1 MPTQNGREP
10 LKKFIDVF
18 TIFSFSFNAKSVIL
32 FSFKG
37 VRENLETAFL
47 SRMSQNN
54 TFDVI
59 DFHIHIGLK
68 EHWHDW
74 IHDYQESSKSE
85 FYERYEELTDP
96 EKFAKYLKKHSIVK
110 AVILPDM
117 CPITTGV
124 VPNEY
129 VFEFCKG
136 QDVYL
141 PFCTVNPSL
150 VTHPEQEL
158 KKYIQSGAKGIKL
171 YPPYNHFYPN
181 DSRLYPLYALA
192 LEYGLPVLLHTGSSV
207 FKGSKLKYAD
217 PIHLDDV
224 ASDFPDL
231 VLVMAHSG
239 RGLWYNKAF
248 FLSRLHPNLFLEVSG
263 LPPKNLLNYF
273 PDMEKNIDK
282 FIYGS
287 DWPAIRTIS
296 SNIMAIQKLPLS
308 EESKRKIL
316 YENAAKILGL

>member
-1 MPTQNGREP
+1 M
-10 LKKFIDVF
+10 
-18 TIFSFSFNAKSVIL
+18 IFSFSFKAKSGIL
-32 FSFKG
+32 SSFKG
-37 VRENLETAFL
+37 VRRYPEIAFL
-47 SRMSQNN
+47 SQMSKAK
-54 TFDVI
+54 TLKVI

-68 EHWHDW
+68 EHWHAW
-74 IHDYQESSKSE
+74 VHDYQESSQSE
-85 FYERYEELTDP
+85 FYKRYEEMINP
-96 EKFAKYLKKHSIVK
+96 EKFAKYLKNHNIVK
-110 AVILPDM
+110 AVILPDI

-129 VFEFCKG
+129 IFEFCKG
-136 QDVYL
+136 QDIYI

-158 KKYIQSGAKGIKL
+158 KKYIQMGAKGVKL

-181 DSRLYPLYALA
+181 ESRLYPLYERAQEERLS
-192 LEYGLPVLLHTGSSV
+192 VLIHTGSSV

-239 RGLWYNKAF
+239 RGLWYDKAF
-248 FLSRLHPNLFLEVSG
+248 FLSRLHPHLYMEISG

-287 DWPAIRTIS
+287 DWPAIQTIS
-296 SNIMAIQKLPLS
+296 SNIEAIQKLPLS
-308 EESKRKIL
+308 EESKKKVL
-316 YENAAKILGL
+316 YENAARILGL